1 MNKIELNINQMVKV
15 KLSKEAIKR
24 KQKEIDEFNLKFNEN
39 IKLSIDSEGYYKNQL
54 WSIMRDFGDMICGSY
69 SPIVD
74 CKIVIEF

>member
-39 IKLSIDSEGYYKNQL
+39 IKLSIDSEGYYKDQL

>member
-39 IKLSIDSEGYYKNQL
+39 IKLSIDSKGYYKDQL